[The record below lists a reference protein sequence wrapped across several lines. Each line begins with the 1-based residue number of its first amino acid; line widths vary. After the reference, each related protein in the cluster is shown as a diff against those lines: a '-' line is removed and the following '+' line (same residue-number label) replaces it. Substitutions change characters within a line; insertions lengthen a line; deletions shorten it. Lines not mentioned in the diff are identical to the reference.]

1 MGRTAIRWLALV
13 GTVGAVFAFGPQRG
27 STPAVHAPDDV
38 QSARARLLGETPTTA
53 SMPGTLVVDL
63 QDGASEA
70 DLVAV
75 ETALGH
81 DLDWIHDLARDEALV
96 AGTVPDLADALSRL
110 AGHPLVEVVEPE
122 LTMEAFGRP
131 NDPMLEKQ
139 WNLIDIGMEHVWT
152 TGATG
157 RGVVVAVVDTG
168 VSKVEDL
175 QGTHVLKGAS
185 FVPGA
190 DTAADDQG
198 HGTHVAGTIAQTT
211 NNGVGV
217 AGVAPGATILP
228 VKVLSGAGFGSSA
241 WIAAGIDYAVDEG
254 ADVINLS
261 LGGGYS
267 SIIHNAI
274 KKARDHGVIVVAAA
288 GNSGRQGVG
297 YPGALE
303 ETIGVAATGPGGDR
317 APYSSW
323 GKGVDIAAPGGD
335 KRTSGG
341 GILQDTIDGKGGHV
355 YAEFQGTSMATPHV
369 AGAAAVLLGTG
380 MAPDAVERTLLDT
393 ARGEG
398 WNEKFGHG
406 RLDLATAMGARGGVG
421 FGKIRFLLGAVLAL
435 LVAQLA
441 STRSS
446 YQLGSA
452 AVSAT
457 VAGGLFFVPAWLLGA
472 AGFLASPALEWP
484 AAFVGIGFV
493 TFPLWLSVAAPAVV
507 GFTLGAFRGTR
518 PLAAG
523 LATGTAAYLLH
534 AAATGAIA
542 PSWLPSSLATA
553 WLGVNGILCLLV
565 ALGLAGAQKLDE
577 QELR

>member
-1 MGRTAIRWLALV
+1 MGRTTMRWLALL
-13 GTVGAVFAFGPQRG
+13 GTVGAVFALAPVRG
-27 STPAVHAPDDV
+27 TTPSVHAPDDV
-38 QSARARLLGETPTTA
+38 RGARARSVQADAHTA
-53 SMPGTLVVDL
+53 ATAGTLVVDL
-63 QDGASEA
+63 VDGVGDAELEEVEALLGQDLSW
-70 DLVAV
+70 V
-75 ETALGH
+75 
-81 DLDWIHDLARDEALV
+81 HDLARDEALAVGRV
-96 AGTVPDLADALSRL
+96 ADLDAALSRL

-122 LTMEAFGRP
+122 VVLEAYGRP

-139 WNLIDIGMEHVWT
+139 WNLVDIGMDHVWST
-152 TGATG
+152 NATG

-168 VSKVEDL
+168 VTRVEDL
-175 QGTHVLKGAS
+175 KGTHVLAGAS

-254 ADVINLS
+254 AQVINLS

-267 SIIHNAI
+267 AIIHAI

-288 GNSGRQGVG
+288 GNSGRSGVG

-303 ETIGVAATGPGGDR
+303 ETIGVAATGPSGAR

-335 KRTSGG
+335 KRQAGG
-341 GILQDTIDGKGGHV
+341 GVLQDTIDGKGGHV

-380 MAPDAVERTLLDT
+380 MAPDAVERTLLES

-398 WNEKFGHG
+398 WNEELGHG
-406 RLDLATAMGARGGVG
+406 RLDLATAMGARGGMG
-421 FGKIRFLLGAVLAL
+421 FGKVRFLLGAVLAL

-441 STRSS
+441 TTRGA
-446 YQLGSA
+446 YQLASA
-452 AVSAT
+452 SIAAT
-457 VAGGLFFVPAWLLGA
+457 VAGGLFFVPGWLLGA

-484 AAFVGIGFV
+484 AAFLGIGFV
-493 TFPLWLSVAAPAVV
+493 TFPLWLSVGLSAAV

-518 PLAAG
+518 PVAAG
-523 LATGTAAYLLH
+523 LATGTSAYLLH
-534 AAATGAIA
+534 AAATGAVA
-542 PSWLPSSLATA
+542 PSFLPTSVGSA
-553 WLGVNGILCLLV
+553 WLVVNGILCLLV

-577 QELR
+577 QEL